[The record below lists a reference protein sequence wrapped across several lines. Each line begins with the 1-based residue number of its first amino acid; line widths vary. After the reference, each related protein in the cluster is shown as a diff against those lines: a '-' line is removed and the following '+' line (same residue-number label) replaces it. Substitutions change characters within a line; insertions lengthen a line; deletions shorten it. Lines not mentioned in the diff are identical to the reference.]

1 MADEE
6 EDEDVC
12 DSWEDMADSGLVR
25 LHAPRASS
33 FRRHLSP
40 PSQWA
45 AVIVDSACLSAA
57 GTLIK
62 MADEEEDEDVCD
74 SWEDMADSGE
84 LERRMEERNK
94 LQMKK
99 ESKALTSDVK
109 VSVVIQD
116 DTNRTQYKPQ
126 QKYKRLNTVLLYKGM
141 YGKP

>member
-1 MADEE
+1 
-6 EDEDVC
+6 
-12 DSWEDMADSGLVR
+12 
-25 LHAPRASS
+25 
-33 FRRHLSP
+33 
-40 PSQWA
+40 
-45 AVIVDSACLSAA
+45 
-57 GTLIK
+57 

-126 QKYKRLNTVLLYKGM
+126 LRILKRPDSGNFNSGQSAQEKNEGPIRKSLAERQAEYAEASEEEKSESHCKAPYL
-141 YGKP
+141 